1 MISIMIDQNRKWF
14 KSNHKNCIIYIKL
27 NWNKNFKNYSKMSF
41 IIVSVKY
48 DDTKN
53 INNKNLLQHSNRI
66 WFWIEADFW
75 SYLRKKIG
83 VNIIQILFK
92 IF

>member
-1 MISIMIDQNRKWF
+1 MISTIIDQNRKWF

-27 NWNKNFKNYSKMSF
+27 NWNKSFKYQSKISF

-53 INNKNLLQHSNRI
+53 INNKNLLYHSNRI
-66 WFWIEADFW
+66 WF
-75 SYLRKKIG
+75 LK
-83 VNIIQILFK
+83 LFK
-92 IF
+92 QKDRCKHNPNIV